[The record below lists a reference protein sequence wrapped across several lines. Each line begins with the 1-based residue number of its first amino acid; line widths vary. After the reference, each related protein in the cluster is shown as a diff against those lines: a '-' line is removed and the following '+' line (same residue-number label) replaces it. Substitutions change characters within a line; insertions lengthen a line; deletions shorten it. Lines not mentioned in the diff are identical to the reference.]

1 MCLCVC
7 VGGGGG
13 GRKKLSIIRQWNIE
27 ENSRYEIQSGQ
38 IEDAKTQLVVHCTR
52 ALSRVVDSAFFIL
65 TFVIVTGPDR
75 VEMKEMF
82 VAAQAFSLTLT
93 LIVRNRKK

>member
-1 MCLCVC
+1 MYI
-7 VGGGGG
+7 
-13 GRKKLSIIRQWNIE
+13 SQWNIE

-38 IEDAKTQLVVHCTR
+38 IEDAKTQLVAHC
-52 ALSRVVDSAFFIL
+52 SRVLPRVVGSAFFIL

-82 VAAQAFSLTLT
+82 VSVQFMASAFSLTLT